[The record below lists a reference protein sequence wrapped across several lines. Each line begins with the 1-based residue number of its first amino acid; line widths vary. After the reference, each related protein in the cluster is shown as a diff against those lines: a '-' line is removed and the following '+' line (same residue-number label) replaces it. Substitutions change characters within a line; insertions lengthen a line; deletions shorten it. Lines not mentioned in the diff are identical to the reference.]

1 MRPYPG
7 AALSEEKKVFNY
19 RLSRARRIIENTFGI
34 MVARWRILGRPLEAL
49 PEKAKTIVKTCVV
62 LHNYLTY
69 TDEGNTEPCRYITPS
84 FVDVD
89 TVGQLQE
96 GEWRRVTAGS
106 NGLENLAPHQ
116 LTRARS
122 TRAARAVRTD
132 LTAFFTSDIGM
143 VPWQYDIEPSSF
155 PSKELVAGP
164 HKELVEGPA
173 KKLVEGPAKELVE
186 GPAKELVEGPA
197 KMLTEGPLEKLVEGN
212 VEELVDSA
220 SMPWGSGL
228 LADCCT
234 NT

>member
-1 MRPYPG
+1 MATCDARYTFTTGDVGAYGRESDGGVFRESVFGSTLLNNEANLPPPALLPGTTVQLPHVLVGDAAFPLHNNLMRPYPG

-34 MVARWRILGRPLEAL
+34 MVARWRILGWPLECL
-49 PEKAKTIVKTCVV
+49 PEKATTIVKACVV

-143 VPWQYDIEPSSF
+143 VPWQYDI
-155 PSKELVAGP
+155 VRR
-164 HKELVEGPA
+164 
-173 KKLVEGPAKELVE
+173 
-186 GPAKELVEGPA
+186 
-197 KMLTEGPLEKLVEGN
+197 
-212 VEELVDSA
+212 
-220 SMPWGSGL
+220 GL
-228 LADCCT
+228 L
-234 NT
+234 NPVEH